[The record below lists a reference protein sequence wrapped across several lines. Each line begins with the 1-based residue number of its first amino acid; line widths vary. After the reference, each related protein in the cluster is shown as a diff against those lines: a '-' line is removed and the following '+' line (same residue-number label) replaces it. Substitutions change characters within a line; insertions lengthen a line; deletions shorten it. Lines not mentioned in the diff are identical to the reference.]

1 MKNDCWF
8 QPNVKILGRL
18 LLYTYLHPPIRGFF
32 LQSFC
37 FHIGGEH
44 PKRDVALN
52 GNQSLGLIQE
62 NKSFYSWMTV
72 SQPGIEIVA
81 NCSFLD
87 ELFFKNQESYDRIF
101 CLFYFYFCNSV
112 KFCTKKMLPT
122 IGSCWKFV
130 GTHGQLITTIHDE
143 GDWSGI
149 LFATLIWSLQLH
161 HLLCNSY

>member
-1 MKNDCWF
+1 M
-8 QPNVKILGRL
+8 GRL

-130 GTHGQLITTIHDE
+130 GTHGNSSL
-143 GDWSGI
+143 
-149 LFATLIWSLQLH
+149 LFMMKVIGQAFCLQL
-161 HLLCNSY
+161 SYAHYNCTVCCAILISI